1 MIKLIAVAVAL
12 LTATAAYSHEW
23 TPSYP
28 QFRPSF
34 MEGIAVTTMTIFN
47 RRKDIS
53 YYEVSVLDEDWNPV
67 PFASTRKLINVEY
80 LERQNIEIYLREAD
94 CDRVEYIC
102 TTSKIL
108 ERDATSSGVDSRI
121 CSRV

>member
-1 MIKLIAVAVAL
+1 LQNNENIYRSGSSI
-12 LTATAAYSHEW
+12 TYS
-23 TPSYP
+23 YC
-28 QFRPSF
+28 R
-34 MEGIAVTTMTIFN
+34 N

-53 YYEVSVLDEDWNPV
+53 YYEVSVLDKDWNPV
-67 PFASTRKLINVEY
+67 PFASTQKLINVEY
-80 LERQNIEIYLREAD
+80 LERQNVEIYLREAD

>member
-1 MIKLIAVAVAL
+1 
-12 LTATAAYSHEW
+12 
-23 TPSYP
+23 
-28 QFRPSF
+28 

-53 YYEVSVLDEDWNPV
+53 YYEISVLDKDWNPV

-80 LERQNIEIYLREAD
+80 LEKQNVDIYLREVD

-121 CSRV
+121 CSKV

>member
-1 MIKLIAVAVAL
+1 MKTFIAAVVAL

-28 QFRPSF
+28 QFKPSF

-80 LERQNIEIYLREAD
+80 LEKQNVDIYLREVD